1 MFWFHY
7 SVAAPRNSCP
17 LYNYALPL
25 CCPVINFDA
34 CIFTR
39 GRKSHHPLPS
49 SLTIRLSYFTY
60 YHYVY
65 TRRYSSR
72 CFYFLSTFFPFLFF
86 FLCFPLLS
94 LFVFSV
100 REIIMELLP
109 HGHVEILPGEGGGG
123 GGRGW
128 LAIYV
133 SETQKPVCPLS
144 SPKSIYTYTY
154 YTCAHTILLLS
165 GLPRGC
171 RNNAVSKIIRKP
183 IPVVKMRVN
192 YSRLIFNVNLSRVR
206 E

>member
-25 CCPVINFDA
+25 RCPVINFDA

-39 GRKSHHPLPS
+39 GRKSRHLPVFPYS
-49 SLTIRLSYFTY
+49 SSFLLYYYYIRI
-60 YHYVY
+60 YVA
-65 TRRYSSR
+65 TRRVAFTFSPPLY
-72 CFYFLSTFFPFLFF
+72 TFFPFFPCF
-86 FLCFPLLS
+86 CFPLLS

-109 HGHVEILPGEGGGG
+109 HGHVEILPGG
-123 GGRGW
+123 GW
-128 LAIYV
+128 LAIYA

-154 YTCAHTILLLS
+154 YICAHTILLLS

-192 YSRLIFNVNLSRVR
+192 YSRLIPFQCQFITR
-206 E
+206 